1 MQPQPLQ
8 HAATLGALYLFSSTR
23 TRPLEID
30 QKGRRLDRLN
40 PDILKARLWAVSASS
55 LFSLFSRRLSLRDI
69 VKQTLILT
77 GLNTVHITSTT
88 DHIRLLLQ
96 PLILTIILF
105 WGVIYTELIIEPK
118 TKDNR
123 PQRNSK
129 SIINIYV
136 IRALILGPLY
146 EEIVFR
152 GCIIGFHLLG
162 KDHPSSKLELIFTTP
177 FWFGFAHVHG
187 IWESYRTL
195 GGTRKALMIATIQT
209 LVQFIYTTIFGW
221 YAAFIYLRTGSVF
234 SATLCHSF
242 CNYMGLPPLLES
254 MEKFPTKRILIIL
267 NYLIGLFGFGVLLW
281 YWSTEPNLFPKSSF
295 WVLK

>member
-1 MQPQPLQ
+1 MSSTHYPITREVA
-8 HAATLGALYLFSSTR
+8 HAASAFAACSYVGVLYLFSSTR

-55 LFSLFSRRLSLRDI
+55 LFSLFLVGLLVRISSEHQALISLRDI

-209 LVQFIYTTIFGW
+209 RKVSPYISISLGKKKPKITKKYRKNTIL
-221 YAAFIYLRTGSVF
+221 YL
-234 SATLCHSF
+234 
-242 CNYMGLPPLLES
+242 
-254 MEKFPTKRILIIL
+254 
-267 NYLIGLFGFGVLLW
+267 
-281 YWSTEPNLFPKSSF
+281 
-295 WVLK
+295 